1 MATHGALSTPRPSQ
15 ASRSEK
21 AWARRFWQA
30 YTSMLPELAL
40 RPQEPG
46 EETSPKAPSQTPG
59 PPPTPTFRT

>member
-30 YTSMLPELAL
+30 YTSILPQSGQLCYV
-40 RPQEPG
+40 PG
-46 EETSPKAPSQTPG
+46 L
-59 PPPTPTFRT
+59 